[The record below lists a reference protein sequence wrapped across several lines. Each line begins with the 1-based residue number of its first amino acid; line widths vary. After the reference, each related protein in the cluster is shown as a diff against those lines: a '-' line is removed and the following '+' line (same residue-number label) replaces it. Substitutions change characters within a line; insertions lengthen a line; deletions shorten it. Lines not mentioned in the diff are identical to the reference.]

1 MAKDK
6 ETKAPGTTPD
16 TAPNTTPDTTPDTNA
31 AAKGKKVTK
40 PKKTSLKFMA
50 STGTPKIAAKAILKD
65 ADPELVKAID
75 EAQTDKGIAA
85 ASRAVLEAHYT
96 KNKATVADDKATG

>member
-1 MAKDK
+1 MAKNK
-6 ETKAPGTTPD
+6 ETTQSSRPSPVKPQANPQ
-16 TAPNTTPDTTPDTNA
+16 
-31 AAKGKKVTK
+31 GKRKTK

-75 EAQTDKGIAA
+75 KAQNGKETAA